1 MPQPCFQTH
10 DLHIDYNL
18 LLFIHQAH
26 IECPILGDAMVRK
39 VGSPHGNALVF
50 WSFTIA
56 DSRVGLLL
64 FVLLGLSGFFEFL
77 DSCIFFFFYHFHY
90 LFRIDFFSLSPFRFI
105 KIPVKPSHLVTFS
118 RYILKFTSY
127 LFILCLIY
135 CWTYLLSF
143 KSQLLLFSHVDI
155 LFDSV
160 K

>member
-77 DSCIFFFFYHFHY
+77 DSCIFFFF
-90 LFRIDFFSLSPFRFI
+90 IISIIS
-105 KIPVKPSHLVTFS
+105 SE
-118 RYILKFTSY
+118 
-127 LFILCLIY
+127 
-135 CWTYLLSF
+135 
-143 KSQLLLFSHVDI
+143 
-155 LFDSV
+155 
-160 K
+160 